1 VEQCVGQARRRTFTL
16 LEVKKGGSMKIA
28 GFMLL
33 VAGWVI
39 VLAALV
45 LLVAMTPRSWFVL
58 AGLGI
63 EGLGLVLVI
72 RAHIVLRG
80 EKG

>member
-1 VEQCVGQARRRTFTL
+1 
-16 LEVKKGGSMKIA
+16 MKIA
-28 GFMLL
+28 GFLLL

-45 LLVAMTPRSWFVL
+45 LLVPMTPRSWFVL